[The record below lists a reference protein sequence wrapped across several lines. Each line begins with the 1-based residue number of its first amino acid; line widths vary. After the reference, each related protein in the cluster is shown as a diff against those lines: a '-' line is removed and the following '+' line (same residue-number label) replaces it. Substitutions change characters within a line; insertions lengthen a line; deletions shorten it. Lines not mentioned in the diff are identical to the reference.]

1 MTNTVQ
7 ANDTLKKNR
16 EQFNNELKMFI
27 NQKLFDKHII
37 SEDMYWTAKELLLKQ
52 ASWQNNWKCAVFLAA
67 HFLYIDRN
75 LNIRQEEF

>member
-1 MTNTVQ
+1 MLMTKIVK

-52 ASWQNNWKCAVFLAA
+52 AS
-67 HFLYIDRN
+67 
-75 LNIRQEEF
+75 